1 MYNSVAS
8 PRGGLRDMRTR
19 TKFLTMSLITVVM
32 LGIVGSLGI
41 WGMGQLSNQTTD
53 IGTNILPSI
62 TTLGNTKSAMLL
74 VGRDFRQA
82 VLEPDLAATTQD
94 LQIVEQDKVGLKT
107 AFAAYLSSP
116 ITSAEEQSGVT
127 QYQQAVQVW
136 LDTLQQMIPIA
147 ALNTS
152 DGNAHIIAMMH
163 DTWVVQGKAVMDS
176 VQHLIDI
183 NQQQAV
189 DALTQAQAIHMQ
201 LLWEIG
207 ITIALAIGILLAVN
221 TYMTRLIVEPLA
233 AIVTATQQVAQ
244 GNLMLQDNLVAK
256 YGGRSETGQV
266 AEAVGVMVEHMREVI
281 MRITEVGTSVT
292 SVSLQIG
299 KAAEQSGHATEQVA
313 QAIQQVAVGAQSQ
326 AEQLTHAAQQT
337 TDLTQ
342 QSEMMQRQS
351 VETQHTM
358 EVLSQS
364 VQQTADRITALGH
377 RSQAIGHIIQTI
389 DEIAEQTN
397 LLALNAAIE
406 AARAGEQGRGFAV
419 VADEVRKLAERSA
432 GATKEIAA
440 IIQET
445 QRETSDAVEAMEQGL
460 HQVTTGM
467 VAVMTSGEHAQSMK
481 QGTQHLNMDLTSIAS
496 VSEENSAASEEVSA
510 ATEEMLSQVEE
521 TVAAVQHLNAVAVEL
536 GAAMEAFD
544 LGNGSAKKVE
554 TLVPRS
560 IVRRAA

>member
-19 TKFLTMSLITVVM
+19 TKFLTMSLITVVL
-32 LGIVGSLGI
+32 LGIVGGLGA

-389 DEIAEQTN
+389 DEIAE
-397 LLALNAAIE
+397 
-406 AARAGEQGRGFAV
+406 
-419 VADEVRKLAERSA
+419 
-432 GATKEIAA
+432 
-440 IIQET
+440 
-445 QRETSDAVEAMEQGL
+445 
-460 HQVTTGM
+460 
-467 VAVMTSGEHAQSMK
+467 
-481 QGTQHLNMDLTSIAS
+481 
-496 VSEENSAASEEVSA
+496 
-510 ATEEMLSQVEE
+510 
-521 TVAAVQHLNAVAVEL
+521 
-536 GAAMEAFD
+536 
-544 LGNGSAKKVE
+544 
-554 TLVPRS
+554 
-560 IVRRAA
+560 